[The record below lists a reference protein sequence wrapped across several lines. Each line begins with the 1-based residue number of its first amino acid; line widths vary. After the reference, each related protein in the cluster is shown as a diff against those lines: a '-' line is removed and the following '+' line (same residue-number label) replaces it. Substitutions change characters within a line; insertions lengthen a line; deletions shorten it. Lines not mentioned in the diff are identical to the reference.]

1 MPCCFME
8 EGRGEKG
15 SGTLLS
21 VLPADGEVGVA
32 GDSRLQGRHL
42 QCIIMAGNIY
52 WCRYRKAVAIG
63 TGIVRCDNILVDLH
77 RRKTPQFWKRT

>member
-1 MPCCFME
+1 ME

-32 GDSRLQGRHL
+32 GDSRLKGRHL

-52 WCRYRKAVAIG
+52 WCRYSWFLWQPWNVWSGGSAGMGGDIKLHLNG
-63 TGIVRCDNILVDLH
+63 KSGRCQL
-77 RRKTPQFWKRT
+77 P